1 MSWSTTLARRLAA
14 SGAAACC
21 CWEAHASSSQGAADA
36 AAAPKLPSAK
46 AATACSSAPAA
57 PKSNNELMHALA
69 HRHRTIFLSG
79 PINDE
84 SAKTIVAQLLFV
96 DAEAP
101 GKPVHLLISSSG
113 GRVQAGTAIHDVM
126 RSLRSPVHTT
136 CIGHCESMAAVILA
150 AGERGERRAMPNAR
164 IMVHQP
170 TRSPGGASKTSKQLL
185 ISATETEKS
194 RLKLAAL
201 LARDTGRSEAEMA
214 ELLEHDQYYSPDEA
228 RAAGIIDEVVGDE
241 WAGVSPAAPQA
252 STAGEPAVDATAQ
265 SAPVAPAEKAAT
277 I

>member
-1 MSWSTTLARRLAA
+1 MTRSALAPQAAASALRQLSSSTTRR
-14 SGAAACC
+14 
-21 CWEAHASSSQGAADA
+21 
-36 AAAPKLPSAK
+36 
-46 AATACSSAPAA
+46 T
-57 PKSNNELMHALA
+57 
-69 HRHRTIFLSG
+69 
-79 PINDE
+79 
-84 SAKTIVAQLLFV
+84 LL
-96 DAEAP
+96 AEA
-101 GKPVHLLISSSG
+101 
-113 GRVQAGTAIHDVM
+113 DVM

-241 WAGVSPAAPQA
+241 WAVVSLAAPQA

-265 SAPVAPAEKAAT
+265 AAPVAPAETAAT